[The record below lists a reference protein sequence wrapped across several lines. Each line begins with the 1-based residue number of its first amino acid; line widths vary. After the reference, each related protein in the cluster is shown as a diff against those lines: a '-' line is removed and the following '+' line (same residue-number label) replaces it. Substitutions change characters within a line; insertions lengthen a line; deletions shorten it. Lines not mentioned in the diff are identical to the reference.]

1 MKTDVASDAEVQAAL
16 SGILPPDCSAARIR
30 LHRADALVFH
40 RLDHAEHNR
49 RTAAQAA
56 WLDDSRPL
64 ETLMNLPAGFPVQR
78 ASLEP
83 ALRPEIRRLP
93 RGAAVVDKSNVTRLA
108 VRPLRVDLIVVR
120 AQGWKGGLDMASQF
134 APFSRRAMLLERVPK
149 DVDEKLFEAS
159 FYGIGVLVPDGNDGI
174 RMLLEPAP
182 WRAIRHTTAG
192 WRFAEE
198 VYRKVCEANGGRR
211 G

>member
-1 MKTDVASDAEVQAAL
+1 MATDIALDSEAQAVL
-16 SGILPPDCSAARIR
+16 TGILPPDCDGARIR

-40 RLDHAEHNR
+40 RLDHVEYDR
-49 RTAAQAA
+49 RTAAQAG

-64 ETLMNLPAGFPVQR
+64 EVLMNLPAGFPVQR

-120 AQGWKGGLDMASQF
+120 ARGWKNGLNMASQF

-159 FYGIGVLVPDGNDGI
+159 FYGIGVLVADGNDGV
-174 RMLLEPAP
+174 RMLLEPSE
-182 WRAIRHTTAG
+182 WRAIRHTTAA
-192 WRFAEE
+192 WRFVEE
-198 VYRKVCEANGGRR
+198 VYRKIVEQGSNCDA
-211 G
+211 